1 MSTFHHR
8 YFGDLNASAE
18 DTDVVWERAF
28 ALNGATFDV
37 SLWLGKHER
46 LDDSMLD
53 AFAALLE
60 DLDALDAGA
69 RARLASYLEEDRAFI
84 DYHVEELEGS
94 DILYRLID
102 DAGGDAIETAAFIAA
117 MRLKS
122 IGLWVGMAS
131 SPVVLDYV
139 IDPENS
145 DQILPVKAAR
155 DGSVVAIDWES

>member
-8 YFGDLNASAE
+8 YFGDLNALAE
-18 DTDVVWERAF
+18 DTDVVWEKTF

-37 SLWLGKHER
+37 SLWLGKNER

-53 AFAALLE
+53 AFATLLE
-60 DLDALDAGA
+60 DLGALDAGA
-69 RARLASYLEEDRAFI
+69 RARLTAYLEEDRAFI
-84 DYHVEELEGS
+84 DYHVEELEES
-94 DILYRLID
+94 DILDRLID
-102 DAGGDAIETAAFIAA
+102 EAGGRAIETAAFVAA
-117 MRLKS
+117 MRLNG

-131 SPVVLDYV
+131 SHVVMDYV

-145 DQILPVKAAR
+145 DQILAVKAAR